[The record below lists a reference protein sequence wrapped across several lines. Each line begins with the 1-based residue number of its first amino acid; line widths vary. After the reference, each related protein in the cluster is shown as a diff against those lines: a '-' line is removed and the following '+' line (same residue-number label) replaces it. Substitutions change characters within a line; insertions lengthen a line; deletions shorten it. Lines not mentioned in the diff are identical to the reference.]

1 MESVYYWLDIFSV
14 LRVMIAQ
21 DYLILHYSSRGRSS
35 DVLVNSISADYNPAS
50 HCPVDK
56 ENKMHKLAPVIV
68 LLSIL
73 AVLLLSACGGLAADP
88 AAKAV
93 VGYLN
98 ALVSE
103 DSNRLSALSCS
114 DWESNAMLELDS
126 LQAVSARL
134 EGLTCATTGTDG
146 TTSDVNC
153 QGKILATYN
162 DEDQELDLSVRT
174 YQVVQQGDEYLV
186 CGYK

>member
-1 MESVYYWLDIFSV
+1 
-14 LRVMIAQ
+14 
-21 DYLILHYSSRGRSS
+21 
-35 DVLVNSISADYNPAS
+35 VLVNSISADYNPAS
-50 HCPVDK
+50 HYPVDM
-56 ENKMHKLAPVIV
+56 ENKMHRFAPNVI
-68 LLSIL
+68 LLS
-73 AVLLLSACGGLAADP
+73 VFTLLFSACGGKAADP

-98 ALVSE
+98 ALVSK

-114 DWESNAMLELDS
+114 DWEPNALLELDS

-146 TTSDVNC
+146 TTSDVSC
-153 QGKILATYN
+153 RGKILATYN

-174 YQVVQQGDEYLV
+174 YQVVQQGGEYLV